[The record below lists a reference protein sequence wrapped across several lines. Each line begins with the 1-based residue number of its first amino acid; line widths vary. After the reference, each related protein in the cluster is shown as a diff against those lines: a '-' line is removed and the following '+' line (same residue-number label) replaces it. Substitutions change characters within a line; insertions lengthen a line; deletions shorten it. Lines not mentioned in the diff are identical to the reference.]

1 MYGNVS
7 KLFFMK
13 KINFKIPFF
22 TAVIL
27 LLVILGFY
35 FINGSTA
42 GTNANSK
49 FENNSGTPKY
59 IFYFIGDGMAMP
71 HLQLTEAALP
81 YIRANREN
89 VKKLNIRQFEYTG
102 LSTTHAETRY
112 ITGSAAAGTALAT
125 GQKTSIGT
133 IAKNGDHSQNLTSIA
148 KTAKKE
154 DMRVGI
160 ISSVSIDH
168 ATPAVFYANAD
179 SRGHYNFI
187 ASQMASSDFDYFGGG
202 YAAGNLEKNKAPD
215 RNPKNHQAVDIEKL
229 MQENGYLISKNTY
242 GFQNLKAGKN
252 WVFSAYN
259 ESDGSLSYEID
270 RKTNELSLS
279 QYTEKAIELLEN
291 ENGFFIMVE
300 GGKIDWAA
308 HANDASTVAGE
319 VLAFDN
325 AIGKALEFYEKYP
338 DETLI
343 IVTSDHETGGLG
355 LGFSGMK
362 YESDYRL
369 LGGQKISA
377 ANFSEKA
384 EKWLENKLSFKKAMD
399 SVSFYFGLNDTSVY
413 SSAKLSPEEY
423 SRIETAYNKSISG
436 LDKSM
441 ADYIIY
447 GSYNPFTTVVT
458 RILNEKAGI
467 AWTTFSH
474 TAGPVPVFA
483 KGAGETL
490 FTGYYDN
497 TDIPKKLLKA
507 AKLNKD

>member
-1 MYGNVS
+1 
-7 KLFFMK
+7 MK

-22 TAVIL
+22 TAAIL

-35 FINGSTA
+35 FTAGSTA
-42 GTNANSK
+42 GNNTNSK
-49 FENNSGTPKY
+49 FENTSGTAKY

-71 HLQLTEAALP
+71 HVQMTEAALP

-89 VKKLNIRQFEYTG
+89 TQQLNIRQFDYTG

-125 GQKTSIGT
+125 GHKTSIGT
-133 IAKNGDHSQNLTSIA
+133 IAKTGDHSQNLTSIA
-148 KTAKKE
+148 KIAKKE
-154 DMRVGI
+154 NMRIGI

-179 SRGHYNFI
+179 SRSHYNFI

-202 YAAGNLEKNKAPD
+202 YAAGNFKKNKTPD
-215 RNPKNHQAVDIEKL
+215 RNPETHQAVDIEKL
-229 MQENGYLISKNTY
+229 MTDNGYKVSKNAY
-242 GFQNLKAGKN
+242 EFQNLEAGKN

-270 RKTNELSLS
+270 RKTNELSLA
-279 QYTEKAIELLEN
+279 QYTEKAIELLKN
-291 ENGFFIMVE
+291 DKGFFIMVE
-300 GGKIDWAA
+300 GGKIDWAS
-308 HANDASTVAGE
+308 HANDATTVAGE

-325 AIGKALEFYEKYP
+325 AIGKALEFYEKHP

-343 IVTSDHETGGLG
+343 VITSDHETGGLG
-355 LGFSGMK
+355 LGFSGTK

-369 LGGQKISA
+369 LSGQKISA

-384 EKWLENKLSFKKAMD
+384 DVWIENRIAFNKVMD
-399 SVSFYFGLNDTSVY
+399 SVSFYFGLNDTSIY
-413 SSAKLSPEEY
+413 SSAKLSPEDY
-423 SRIETAYNKSISG
+423 SRIEAAYTKSISG
-436 LDKSM
+436 LDESM
-441 ADYIIY
+441 SDYIIY
-447 GSYNPFTTVVT
+447 GSYNPFTTIVT

-467 AWTTFSH
+467 AWTTYSH

-483 KGAGETL
+483 KGSGERL

-497 TDIPKKLLKA
+497 TDIPKKILKA
-507 AKLNKD
+507 AKLVKE

>member
-1 MYGNVS
+1 
-7 KLFFMK
+7 MK

-22 TAVIL
+22 TSVIL

-35 FINGSTA
+35 FTNGSSA
-42 GTNANSK
+42 GINANSK
-49 FENNSGTPKY
+49 FENSNHTPKY
-59 IFYFIGDGMAMP
+59 IFYFIADGLAMP
-71 HLQLTEAALP
+71 HLQMTEAALP
-81 YIRANREN
+81 YIATNREN
-89 VKKLNIRQFEYTG
+89 IKTLNIRRFEHTG
-102 LSTTHAETRY
+102 FSTTHAETRY

-133 IAKNGDHSQNLTSIA
+133 IAKTGDHSQNLTSIA
-148 KTAKKE
+148 KAAKNQ

-179 SRGHYNFI
+179 SRSHYNYI
-187 ASQMASSDFDYFGGG
+187 AGQMASSDFDYFGGG
-202 YAAGNLEKNKAPD
+202 YAVGNFEKNMAPD
-215 RNPKNHQAVDIEKL
+215 RNPEEHQAIDIEKL
-229 MQENGYLISKNTY
+229 MRENGYYISKNNDD
-242 GFQNLKAGKN
+242 FKNLKAGKN
-252 WVFSAYN
+252 WVFSSYN
-259 ESDGSLSYEID
+259 KTDGSLSYEID

-291 ENGFFIMVE
+291 KNGFFIMVE
-300 GGKIDWAA
+300 GGKIDWAS
-308 HANDASTVAGE
+308 HANDAATVAGD

-325 AIGKALEFYEKYP
+325 AVGKALEFYEKYP

-377 ANFSEKA
+377 AGFSDKADKWIESKLNFDKV
-384 EKWLENKLSFKKAMD
+384 MD
-399 SVSFYFGLNDTSVY
+399 SVSYYFGLNDTSVY
-413 SSAKLSPEEY
+413 SSAKLSREDYE
-423 SRIETAYNKSISG
+423 RIETAYNKSISG

-441 ADYIIY
+441 KDYIIY
-447 GSYNPFTTVVT
+447 GSYNPFTTIVT
-458 RILNEKAGI
+458 RVLNEKAGI
-467 AWTTFSH
+467 AWTTYSH

-483 KGAGETL
+483 KGVGESQ

-497 TDIPKKLLKA
+497 TDIPKKIMNT
-507 AKLNKD
+507 AKLSMK